1 MQTFDVIII
10 GSGPGGYKAALT
22 AAQFGAKVALI
33 EKALPGG
40 NCLNLGCIP
49 KKTLLH
55 LASMIEDM
63 QHLNGRGL
71 VGEIKGDFRAAMR
84 HKDEVVT
91 GIRNN
96 FPVWL
101 RRLGVS
107 VIHGKARFVAPYEV
121 EVEPADPGQAQDQA
135 HHHHRHLTAPKII
148 IATGSQPAELPECPT
163 DGRIVLNSGDFMM
176 MKDDRPESMLFVGG
190 GMVGVELAYLMHE
203 FGTDVLIVEQADSLL
218 HNARIP
224 DHAINTL
231 ARKFQRIGL
240 KHRTGVTVTACDTAS
255 GRAQVSFSDGTQAT
269 FDKVLVAVGRKPL
282 TQEIDLDKAGVKLD
296 DDGFIETSAYLET
309 NVPGVYA
316 IGDVKMGPMTANA
329 ALHDAKVAATN
340 AVKGN
345 DHAFNYFMVPIVL
358 HSAMEIA
365 AVGLTE
371 EQAEAAGF
379 EPEAARTSFGGSGK
393 ARAYHD
399 TEGFVEVVHDAETGQ
414 LLGGCIVGPEAGEQ
428 IQMMTAACQSEQGL
442 WFFKEL
448 SYSHPSWC
456 EEFETAIEPCT
467 TAFSRSAKEVFRPGI
482 FRTARAKSAARNT

>member
-1 MQTFDVIII
+1 MDKFDVIII

-22 AAQFGAKVALI
+22 AARLGAKVALI

-55 LASMIEDM
+55 LASIIEDM
-63 QHLNGRGL
+63 QHLKGRGL
-71 VGEIKGDFRAAMR
+71 VGEIRGDFRAAMR
-84 HKDEVVT
+84 HKDEVVA

-101 RRLGVS
+101 RRLGVA
-107 VIHGKARFVAPYEV
+107 VIAGRARFIGPYEV
-121 EVEPADPGQAQDQA
+121 AVDPVSPQNGE
-135 HHHHRHLTAPKII
+135 APVRTLSAPRIL
-148 IATGSQPAELPECPT
+148 IATGSEPRPLAECPT
-163 DGRIVLNSGDFMM
+163 DGRFILDTRDFMSM
-176 MKDDRPESMLFVGG
+176 TEDRPASMLFVGG
-190 GMVGVELAYLMHE
+190 GMANVELAYLMHQ
-203 FGTDVLIVEQADSLL
+203 FGTDVLIVERAASLL
-218 HNARIP
+218 PNARIP
-224 DHAINTL
+224 EHAVNTL
-231 ARKFQRIGL
+231 VRKFHRIGL
-240 KHRTGVTVTACDTAS
+240 KFRTGTSVASCQVEDDGVTVTFDDGS
-255 GRAQVSFSDGTQAT
+255 QGR
-269 FDKVLVAVGRKPL
+269 FDKVLVAVGRRPL
-282 TQEIDLDKAGVKLD
+282 TAGLGLDKAGVKVNE
-296 DDGFIETSAYLET
+296 DGFIVTSSYLET
-309 NVPGVYA
+309 SVPGIYA
-316 IGDVKMGPMTANA
+316 IGDVKPGPMTANA
-329 ALHDAKVAATN
+329 ALHDAKIAATN
-340 AVKGN
+340 ALTGN
-345 DHAFNYFMVPIVL
+345 ELTFNYFMVPTVL

-399 TEGFVEVVHDAETGQ
+399 TEGFIEVVHDAETGQ

-467 TAFSRSAKEVFRPGI
+467 SAFSRSAKEVFRPGI
-482 FRTARAKSAARNT
+482 FRPLRPKKAVRNA

>member
-1 MQTFDVIII
+1 MQKFDLIII

-22 AAQFGAKVALI
+22 AAQLGAKVALI

-55 LASMIEDM
+55 LASLIEDM

-71 VGEIKGDFRAAMR
+71 VGEVRGDFRAAMR
-84 HKDEVVT
+84 HKDEVVA

-101 RRLGVS
+101 RRLGVA
-107 VIHGKARFVAPYEV
+107 VIQGRGHFLSPYEIAV
-121 EVEPADPGQAQDQA
+121 DPVGAGQDAGEP
-135 HHHHRHLTAPKII
+135 RVLTAPRII
-148 IATGSQPAELPECPT
+148 IATGSKPAPLAACPT
-163 DGRIVLNSGDFMM
+163 DGRLVLNTSDFMSLAE
-176 MKDDRPESMLFVGG
+176 DRPASMLFVGG
-190 GMVGVELAYLMHE
+190 GMANVELAYLMHQ
-203 FGTDVLIVEQADSLL
+203 FGTRALIVEQASSLL
-218 HNARIP
+218 PNARIP
-224 DHAINTL
+224 EHAVNTL
-231 ARKFQRIGL
+231 ARKFNRIGL
-240 KHRTGVTVTACDTAS
+240 RFRTGTTVRACEPGRTDVLVTFD
-255 GRAQVSFSDGTQAT
+255 DGSQER
-269 FDKVLVAVGRKPL
+269 FDKVLVAVGRRPHTEGL
-282 TQEIDLDKAGVKLD
+282 GLERAGVRLNEE
-296 DDGFIETSAYLET
+296 GFITTTSYLET
-309 NVPGVYA
+309 NVPGIYA
-316 IGDVKMGPMTANA
+316 IGDVKPGPMTANA
-329 ALHDAKVAATN
+329 ALHDAKIAATN
-340 AVKGN
+340 ALKGN
-345 DHAFNYFMVPIVL
+345 ALTFNYFMVPTVL

-371 EQAEAAGF
+371 AQAEAAGF
-379 EPEAARTSFGGSGK
+379 EPEAARTTFGGSGK

-399 TEGFVEVVHDAETGQ
+399 TEGFIEVVHDAETGQ

-467 TAFSRSAKEVFRPGI
+467 SAFSRSAKEVFRPGI
-482 FRTARAKSAARNT
+482 FRPTRSKAAVRNA